1 MFAQPKKSVEEAESE
16 HLRRCARVVTCYIVS
31 QHLSDRFL
39 NAIQK
44 FLKGKNKWQVYPLIF
59 ARHFYRPFQ
68 SGTTMFQAHV
78 HFPEDFDAAIFTPP
92 SCLDTH
98 ASVKSVFFDLLVV
111 PFFCLWAPPSCFL
124 RISESF
130 LKLEI
135 VYNALAPLR
144 LAQALL
150 PFSKLLA
157 RVLCP
162 GMPYSLCD
170 GSWLVLSIFGKCF
183 VPSTI
188 VRLQIQQ

>member
-92 SCLDTH
+92 PPAWIPMPLSNRFSLIFLLSLSFACEHLLPVFCESQRVFWNLKLFTTPWLRFVLLKLCCL
-98 ASVKSVFFDLLVV
+98 F
-111 PFFCLWAPPSCFL
+111 P
-124 RISESF
+124 SF
-130 LKLEI
+130 LQEFFVLECPI
-135 VYNALAPLR
+135 LSVMGRDWFYQYLESAL
-144 LAQALL
+144 
-150 PFSKLLA
+150 
-157 RVLCP
+157 C
-162 GMPYSLCD
+162 
-170 GSWLVLSIFGKCF
+170 LVL
-183 VPSTI
+183 
-188 VRLQIQQ
+188 